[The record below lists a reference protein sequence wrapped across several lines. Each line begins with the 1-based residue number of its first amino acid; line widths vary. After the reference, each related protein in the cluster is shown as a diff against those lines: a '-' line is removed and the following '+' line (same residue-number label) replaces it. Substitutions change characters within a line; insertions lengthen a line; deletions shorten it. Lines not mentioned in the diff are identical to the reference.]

1 MVRQRGTSWQADA
14 IIGGKRVRRSFPSL
28 GEATAYEAT
37 HGTTKSTIGA
47 TLPALARELWGGT
60 KDERNALRIAD
71 ELVDLLGP
79 DTALADITTRTVD
92 IMIDALRQAGNSP
105 STIRTKTTRL
115 SKLLKR
121 ASRAHNFTMPFIEP
135 QKPAQGR
142 LRFLLPEEQE
152 LVFARLRPS
161 ERLLATFLV
170 ETGVR
175 VSEALRLEWREVA
188 RDRSSV
194 TLIDTK
200 SGRDRTVPLTRSAQA
215 CLGERSFNR
224 VFEGLEY
231 RPFYDAFV
239 RAVRDAGIPRG
250 DEVVVHTLRHTCASR
265 LVQGGL
271 GLRQVQEWLG
281 HSAIQTTL
289 RYAHLAPDSLKAG
302 LEALERMRN

>member
-14 IIGGKRVRRSFPSL
+14 VIGGKRVRRSFPSL
-28 GEATAYEAT
+28 AEASTYEAE

-47 TLPALARELWGGT
+47 VLPPLAREFWGGT

-71 ELVDLLGP
+71 ELVDRLG
-79 DTALADITTRTVD
+79 LITS
-92 IMIDALRQAGNSP
+92 LRQAGNSP

-115 SKLLKR
+115 SKLLKK

-135 QKPAQGR
+135 QKPSQGR

-152 LVFARLRPS
+152 LIFARLRPS

-175 VSEALRLEWREVA
+175 VSEALRLEWREVV
-188 RDRSSV
+188 RDCSSV

-215 CLGERSFNR
+215 CLGERSFSR
-224 VFEGLEY
+224 VFDGLEY

-239 RAVRDAGIPRG
+239 RAVRNAGIPRG